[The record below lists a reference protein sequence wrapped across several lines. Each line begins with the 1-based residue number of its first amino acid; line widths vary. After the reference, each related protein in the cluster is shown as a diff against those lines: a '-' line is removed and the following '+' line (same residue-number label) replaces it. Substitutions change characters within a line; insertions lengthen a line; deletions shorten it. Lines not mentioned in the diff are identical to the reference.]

1 MKNNLIEVSNLEKYF
16 EISGGIFSRNKQ
28 VVKAVDGISFNIPY
42 GSSLG
47 LVGQSG
53 CGKTTT
59 ARALSLLD
67 PKTGGDVSFYNDE
80 TKSMQSIDELEG
92 DELKKFRR
100 NIQMIFQDPYES
112 LNPRWNI
119 KDIILEPLNIHN
131 IGNLSDREEA
141 VYEILKTVG
150 LTPPENYMPRFP
162 HELSGGQRQRVSIAR
177 TLIMKPKFVVCDEP
191 TSMLDV
197 SIRISIMDL
206 MLNLAKDLEVSY
218 LYITHDL
225 AVARYMCDRIAVM
238 FNGKIVEI
246 SETEELLSLELVQL
260 FDSKF
265 KYHLDRY
272 KYSSRYGVDPKDH
285 QQECRAILNN
295 LEAKINPSPWIFGK
309 AVSLLDISILPF
321 IRQCKIANPDW
332 FFAQNFVKVIDL
344 LNYFEN
350 GDLFAQAMQKYELWD
365 PLKNNGNIFP

>member
-1 MKNNLIEVSNLEKYF
+1 MENILIQVKNLEKYF
-16 EISGGIFSRNKQ
+16 EISGGLFSRNKSI
-28 VVKAVDGISFNIPY
+28 VKAVDGISFDIPF

-67 PKTGGDVSFYNDE
+67 PKTSGDINFYNSE
-80 TKSMQSIDELEG
+80 TQMMQSIDELEG
-92 DELKKFRR
+92 EELKKFRR

-131 IGNLSDREEA
+131 IGDLKEREEA

-150 LTPPENYMPRFP
+150 LTPPENYMPRYP

-246 SETEELLSLELVQL
+246 AETEELLNNPTHPYTKRLISSIPIPDPSYKRETYEINFQELDSLVAENTNSDEMIEV
-260 FDSKF
+260 
-265 KYHLDRY
+265 
-272 KYSSRYGVDPKDH
+272 
-285 QQECRAILNN
+285 
-295 LEAKINPSPWIFGK
+295 
-309 AVSLLDISILPF
+309 
-321 IRQCKIANPDW
+321 NPDH
-332 FFAQNFVKVIDL
+332 FVGTHDVKGL
-344 LNYFEN
+344 L
-350 GDLFAQAMQKYELWD
+350 
-365 PLKNNGNIFP
+365 

>member
-1 MKNNLIEVSNLEKYF
+1 MNKNLLEVKNLQKYF
-16 EISGGIFSRNKQ
+16 EVSAGVFSRKKSI
-28 VVKAVDGISFNIPY
+28 VKAVDGISFDIPY

-67 PKTGGDVSFYNDE
+67 PKTDGEIRFYNEE
-80 TKSMQSIDELEG
+80 TLSMESIDELEG
-92 DELKKFRR
+92 DELKDFRR

-131 IGNLSDREEA
+131 IGSLQDREEA

-246 SETEELLSLELVQL
+246 AETEELLNNPIHPYTKRLISSIPIPDPTYNREKYVLDFDEL
-260 FDSKF
+260 DNIIS
-265 KYHLDRY
+265 
-272 KYSSRYGVDPKDH
+272 
-285 QQECRAILNN
+285 NN
-295 LEAKINPSPWIFGK
+295 T
-309 AVSLLDISILPF
+309 
-321 IRQCKIANPDW
+321 
-332 FFAQNFVKVIDL
+332 
-344 LNYFEN
+344 
-350 GDLFAQAMQKYELWD
+350 
-365 PLKNNGNIFP
+365 NGNSMVEVRDNHFVATHDVKGLL

>member
-1 MKNNLIEVSNLEKYF
+1 MSNTLIEVKNLEKYF
-16 EISGGIFSRNKQ
+16 EVSGGLFSRNKTI
-28 VVKAVDGISFNIPY
+28 VKAVDGISFNIPF

-67 PKTGGDVSFYNDE
+67 PKTGGEVNFYNNE
-80 TKSMQSIDELEG
+80 SESMQSIDELEG
-92 DELKKFRR
+92 EELKKFRR

-131 IGNLSDREEA
+131 IGDLKDREDA

-150 LTPPENYMPRFP
+150 LTPPENYMPRYP

-225 AVARYMCDRIAVM
+225 AVARYMCDQIAVM

-246 SETEELLSLELVQL
+246 AKTEELLNNPIHPYTKRLISSIPIPDPSYNREQYEVNFEEL
-260 FDSKF
+260 DS
-265 KYHLDRY
+265 
-272 KYSSRYGVDPKDH
+272 
-285 QQECRAILNN
+285 I
-295 LEAKINPSPWIFGK
+295 
-309 AVSLLDISILPF
+309 
-321 IRQCKIANPDW
+321 IANNSESKAMIEVSEDHYV
-332 FFAQNFVKVIDL
+332 ATHDVKGL
-344 LNYFEN
+344 L
-350 GDLFAQAMQKYELWD
+350 
-365 PLKNNGNIFP
+365 

>member
-1 MKNNLIEVSNLEKYF
+1 MSKNLIEVTNLEKYF
-16 EISGGIFSRNKQ
+16 EISSGMFGRNKTT
-28 VVKAVDGISFNIPY
+28 VKAVDGISFSIPF
-42 GSSLG
+42 GESLG

-67 PKTGGDVSFYNDE
+67 PKTSGDVNFFNQE
-80 TKSMQSIDELEG
+80 TNSMQSIDDL
-92 DELKKFRR
+92 DDVELKKFRR

-112 LNPRWNI
+112 LNPRWTI

-131 IGNLSDREEA
+131 IGELKDREEA
-141 VYEILKTVG
+141 VVEILKTVG
-150 LTPPENYMPRFP
+150 LTPPENYLPRYP

-177 TLIMKPKFVVCDEP
+177 TLIMKPKFVICDEP

-225 AVARYMCDRIAVM
+225 AVARYMCNRIAVM

-246 SETEELLSLELVQL
+246 AETEELLKNPIHPYTKRLISSIPVP
-260 FDSKF
+260 DPS
-265 KYHLDRY
+265 YDRVVY
-272 KYSSRYGVDPKDH
+272 D
-285 QQECRAILNN
+285 
-295 LEAKINPSPWIFGK
+295 
-309 AVSLLDISILPF
+309 
-321 IRQCKIANPDW
+321 
-332 FFAQNFVKVIDL
+332 
-344 LNYFEN
+344 LNYDELDSIIAKDTEN
-350 GDLFAQAMQKYELWD
+350 IGMIDI
-365 PLKNNGNIFP
+365 GNEHFVATHDVKGLL

>member
-1 MKNNLIEVSNLEKYF
+1 MKNNLLEVRNLEKYF
-16 EISGGIFSRNKQ
+16 EVSGGLFSRNKSI
-28 VVKAVDGISFNIPY
+28 VKAVDGISFDIPF

-67 PKTGGDVSFYNDE
+67 PKTNGHINFFNEE
-80 TKSMQSIDELEG
+80 TSIMQSIDDLEG
-92 DELKKFRR
+92 EELKKFRR

-131 IGNLSDREEA
+131 IGDLNDREEA
-141 VYEILKTVG
+141 VYQILKTVG
-150 LTPPENYMPRFP
+150 LTPPENYMPRYP

-206 MLNLAKDLEVSY
+206 MLNLARDLEVSY

-246 SETEELLSLELVQL
+246 AETEELLSNPIHPYTKRLISSIPIP
-260 FDSKF
+260 DPT
-265 KYHLDRY
+265 Y
-272 KYSSRYGVDPKDH
+272 KRK
-285 QQECRAILNN
+285 
-295 LEAKINPSPWIFGK
+295 
-309 AVSLLDISILPF
+309 
-321 IRQCKIANPDW
+321 
-332 FFAQNFVKVIDL
+332 
-344 LNYFEN
+344 
-350 GDLFAQAMQKYELWD
+350 KYELNFSELD
-365 PLKNNGNIFP
+365 NIIANNSNDSGMSEVNDGHYVATHDVKGLL

>member
-1 MKNNLIEVSNLEKYF
+1 MNKNLIEVKNLQKYF
-16 EISGGIFSRNKQ
+16 EISSGLFSRNKSI
-28 VVKAVDGISFNIPY
+28 VKAVDGISFDIPH

-67 PKTGGDVSFYNDE
+67 PKTGGDVSFYNE
-80 TKSMQSIDELEG
+80 ESSSMESIDELDGE
-92 DELKKFRR
+92 ELKKFRR

-246 SETEELLSLELVQL
+246 AETE
-260 FDSKF
+260 
-265 KYHLDRY
+265 
-272 KYSSRYGVDPKDH
+272 
-285 QQECRAILNN
+285 
-295 LEAKINPSPWIFGK
+295 
-309 AVSLLDISILPF
+309 
-321 IRQCKIANPDW
+321 
-332 FFAQNFVKVIDL
+332 DL
-344 LNYFEN
+344 LNNPIHPYTKRLISSIPIPDPAYTREEYKIDFN
-350 GDLFAQAMQKYELWD
+350 ELD
-365 PLKNNGNIFP
+365 KLIKNNHEEKDMIEVSSNHFIATHDVKGLL

>member
-1 MKNNLIEVSNLEKYF
+1 MKKNVIEVKNLEKYF
-16 EISGGIFSRNKQ
+16 EVSGGFFSRKKAT
-28 VVKAVDGISFNIPY
+28 VKAVDDITFEIPF
-42 GSSLG
+42 GESLG

-59 ARALSLLD
+59 ARALCLLD
-67 PKTGGDVSFYNDE
+67 PKTGGEVNFYNNE
-80 TKSMQSIDELEG
+80 TSTMQSIDELEG
-92 DELKKFRR
+92 EELKKFRR

-112 LNPRWNI
+112 LNPRWTI

-131 IGNLSDREEA
+131 IGDLDEREEA
-141 VYEILKTVG
+141 VAEILQTVG
-150 LTPPENYMPRFP
+150 LTPPENYMPRYP

-225 AVARYMCDRIAVM
+225 AVARYMCNRIAVM

-246 SETEELLSLELVQL
+246 AETEELLKNPIHPYTKRLISSIPVPDPTYERVVYDIDYTEL
-260 FDSKF
+260 DNIIST
-265 KYHLDRY
+265 DTENI
-272 KYSSRYGVDPKDH
+272 GMVDIGNEHFVATHDVKG
-285 QQECRAILNN
+285 IL
-295 LEAKINPSPWIFGK
+295 
-309 AVSLLDISILPF
+309 
-321 IRQCKIANPDW
+321 
-332 FFAQNFVKVIDL
+332 
-344 LNYFEN
+344 
-350 GDLFAQAMQKYELWD
+350 
-365 PLKNNGNIFP
+365 

>member
-1 MKNNLIEVSNLEKYF
+1 
-16 EISGGIFSRNKQ
+16 
-28 VVKAVDGISFNIPY
+28 
-42 GSSLG
+42 
-47 LVGQSG
+47 
-53 CGKTTT
+53 
-59 ARALSLLD
+59 
-67 PKTGGDVSFYNDE
+67 
-80 TKSMQSIDELEG
+80 MQSIDELEG
-92 DELKKFRR
+92 EELKKFRR

-119 KDIILEPLNIHN
+119 KDIILEQLNIHN
-131 IGNLSDREEA
+131 IGDLKEREEA

-150 LTPPENYMPRFP
+150 LTPPENYMPRYP

-246 SETEELLSLELVQL
+246 AETEELLNNPIHPYTKRLISSIPIPDPTYKRETYEINFQEL
-260 FDSKF
+260 D
-265 KYHLDRY
+265 
-272 KYSSRYGVDPKDH
+272 
-285 QQECRAILNN
+285 
-295 LEAKINPSPWIFGK
+295 
-309 AVSLLDISILPF
+309 SLLAENPNSVEMIEV
-321 IRQCKIANPDW
+321 NPDH
-332 FFAQNFVKVIDL
+332 FVGTHDVKGL
-344 LNYFEN
+344 L
-350 GDLFAQAMQKYELWD
+350 
-365 PLKNNGNIFP
+365 